1 VKIYHRHVIFSA
13 PGNRGLLRRMNVFV
27 TVALADLHEELKT
40 YYSDIGRPS
49 VDPELMMRTLI
60 VGYCYGIRSERKL
73 CQEVEL
79 HLAYRWFCKLDL
91 EDKVP
96 HHSTFSENRLGR
108 FRESDLLRHIFER
121 VVWAAMAM
129 GLVKGEGFAVDASV
143 LEANASRYHGKAPDE
158 LDWTDKQRQTRA
170 VAEYLA
176 APKSD
181 SAEFR
186 AIALAWSSRPVVRS
200 EDACS
205 RAAAG
210 SN

>member
-1 VKIYHRHVIFSA
+1 
-13 PGNRGLLRRMNVFV
+13 M
-27 TVALADLHEELKT
+27 
-40 YYSDIGRPS
+40 
-49 VDPELMMRTLI
+49 
-60 VGYCYGIRSERKL
+60 
-73 CQEVEL
+73 
-79 HLAYRWFCKLDL
+79 AYRWFCKLDL
-91 EDKVP
+91 DDKVP

-176 APKSD
+176 ALDEADEPDPNRKA
-181 SAEFR
+181 AEGD
-186 AIALAWSSRPVVRS
+186 LAVRS
-200 EDACS
+200 LVGLDRQGQQARAVRLRAQLPDRHRATPSSSMSRRRRLGPTTRSPPPRRCS
-205 RAAAG
+205 TAPKPA
-210 SN
+210 SI